1 MTTTKTIG
9 IVFVAGLPLFL
20 LLLIASFRLFD
31 ELLRV
36 QFSDVHSEW
45 ERCDSPSG
53 YFWKPPGSR
62 HLSLRRRGDLWSH
75 WYWNRPQWIDCSER
89 SRTLYRRFKL
99 MGQLSIVAFAPVFG
113 AGCCLVMIALDR
125 TLAFVAGHVQ

>member
-1 MTTTKTIG
+1 FVRHVGSTLPPNIQMEPTRPAVRVIMSLRRAAHLERWADSGNPISPMTTTKIIG

-36 QFSDVHSEW
+36 PFSDVHSEW

-75 WYWNRPQWIDCSER
+75 WYW
-89 SRTLYRRFKL
+89 Y
-99 MGQLSIVAFAPVFG
+99 
-113 AGCCLVMIALDR
+113 
-125 TLAFVAGHVQ
+125 